1 MELQRV
7 LAEDTRRAME
17 KVIHLY
23 GEDALVVSNKRAKDQ
38 TEIIV
43 AIDLAPETQK
53 TLNEM
58 QAPALQE
65 PRVSLGEMPNFSDV
79 METEVF
85 KTVPAIAHDPVQ
97 NKSLDLDADLDSG
110 LIEEFMH
117 ELKETVVKESLAKE
131 GLAKEALPTDAFS
144 SANEDRESLKA
155 REIVD
160 MVRQELAAMRNEF
173 KMSQQLEAWSGTQSV
188 TDEMRPL
195 IEAFNET
202 GMPVGLRAL
211 VTDVVNQHTDM
222 TAALSDIAD
231 MLGAAIK
238 HTNVLENIQGIH
250 LIAGSSGAGKTLM
263 AGRLAKHAALN
274 YGDQDV
280 AIISYNDIRFG
291 AWSQTQL
298 IGSQAGVETF
308 RAGSLEMLE
317 SLLQELE
324 SRKLIIIDMPGVDVL
339 NHMNA
344 LTQLLPNAHKHLVLA
359 ADASESS
366 VKRHLKS
373 AKMSWDS
380 VMLSRLEPDVYP
392 WAVIN
397 TLLNAETPVSLG
409 AAEPSIIDMAPL
421 TGHGLAQQALSHLP
435 ISFV

>member
-117 ELKETVVKESLAKE
+117 ELKETVVKEGLVKE
-131 GLAKEALPTDAFS
+131 GLATEGLASDEFNP
-144 SANEDRESLKA
+144 ANEDRESLKA

-291 AWSQTQL
+291 AWSQNQL

-373 AKMSWDS
+373 AEMSWDS

>member
-117 ELKETVVKESLAKE
+117 ELKETVVKEGLATE
-131 GLAKEALPTDAFS
+131 GLATEGLASDEFNP
-144 SANEDRESLKA
+144 ANEDRESLKA

-344 LTQLLPNAHKHLVLA
+344 LTQLLPNARKHLVLA

-373 AKMSWDS
+373 AEMSWDS

-397 TLLNAETPVSLG
+397 TLLNAETPVSLD

>member
-43 AIDLAPETQK
+43 AIDLAPDTQK

-65 PRVSLGEMPNFSDV
+65 PRASLGEMPNFSDV

-117 ELKETVVKESLAKE
+117 ELKETVVKE
-131 GLAKEALPTDAFS
+131 GLAKEALPTDEFS

-263 AGRLAKHAALN
+263 AGRLAKYATLN

-308 RAGSLEMLE
+308 RASSPEMLE
-317 SLLQELE
+317 SLLQELD
-324 SRKLIIIDMPGVDVL
+324 SRKLIIIDTPGVDVL
-339 NHMNA
+339 SHMKA

-359 ADASESS
+359 ADASEGS

-373 AKMSWDS
+373 AEMSWDS

-397 TLLNAETPVSLG
+397 TLLNADTPISLG

-421 TGHGLAQQALSHLP
+421 TGHSLAQQALSHLP

>member
-43 AIDLAPETQK
+43 AIDLAPDTQK

-65 PRVSLGEMPNFSDV
+65 PRASLGEMPNFSDV

-117 ELKETVVKESLAKE
+117 ELKETVVKE
-131 GLAKEALPTDAFS
+131 GLAKEALPTDEFS

-263 AGRLAKHAALN
+263 AGRLAKYATLN

-298 IGSQAGVETF
+298 IGSQAGV
-308 RAGSLEMLE
+308 
-317 SLLQELE
+317 
-324 SRKLIIIDMPGVDVL
+324 
-339 NHMNA
+339 
-344 LTQLLPNAHKHLVLA
+344 
-359 ADASESS
+359 
-366 VKRHLKS
+366 
-373 AKMSWDS
+373 
-380 VMLSRLEPDVYP
+380 
-392 WAVIN
+392 
-397 TLLNAETPVSLG
+397 
-409 AAEPSIIDMAPL
+409 
-421 TGHGLAQQALSHLP
+421 
-435 ISFV
+435 

>member
-117 ELKETVVKESLAKE
+117 ELKETVVKEGLATE
-131 GLAKEALPTDAFS
+131 GLATEGLASDEFNP
-144 SANEDRESLKA
+144 ANEDRESLKA

-344 LTQLLPNAHKHLVLA
+344 LTQLLPNARKHLVLA

-373 AKMSWDS
+373 AEMSWDS

-409 AAEPSIIDMAPL
+409 AAEPSIIDF
-421 TGHGLAQQALSHLP
+421 TGCCRAIDH
-435 ISFV
+435 

>member
-117 ELKETVVKESLAKE
+117 ELKETVVKEGLVKE
-131 GLAKEALPTDAFS
+131 GLATEGLASDEFNP
-144 SANEDRESLKA
+144 ANEDRESLKA
-155 REIVD
+155 REIVG

-373 AKMSWDS
+373 AEMSWDS

>member
-117 ELKETVVKESLAKE
+117 ELKETVVKEGLATE
-131 GLAKEALPTDAFS
+131 GLATEGLASDEFNP
-144 SANEDRESLKA
+144 ANEDRESLKA

-373 AKMSWDS
+373 AEMSWDS

>member
-117 ELKETVVKESLAKE
+117 ELKETVVKEGLATE
-131 GLAKEALPTDAFS
+131 GLASDEFNP
-144 SANEDRESLKA
+144 ANEDRESLKA

-291 AWSQTQL
+291 AWSQNQL

-373 AKMSWDS
+373 AEMSWDS

>member
-117 ELKETVVKESLAKE
+117 ELKETVVKEGLVKE
-131 GLAKEALPTDAFS
+131 GLATEGLASDEFNP
-144 SANEDRESLKA
+144 ANEDRESLKA

-373 AKMSWDS
+373 AEMSWDS

>member
-117 ELKETVVKESLAKE
+117 ELKETVVKEGLVKE
-131 GLAKEALPTDAFS
+131 GLATEGLASDEFNP
-144 SANEDRESLKA
+144 ANEDRESLKA

-344 LTQLLPNAHKHLVLA
+344 LTQLLPNARKHLVLA

-373 AKMSWDS
+373 AEMSWDS

>member
-117 ELKETVVKESLAKE
+117 ELKETVVKEGLATE
-131 GLAKEALPTDAFS
+131 GLATEGLASDEFNP
-144 SANEDRESLKA
+144 ANEDRESLKA

-160 MVRQELAAMRNEF
+160 MVRQELAAMRNEC

-344 LTQLLPNAHKHLVLA
+344 LTQLLPNARKHLVLA

-373 AKMSWDS
+373 AEMSWDS

>member
-117 ELKETVVKESLAKE
+117 ELKETVVKE
-131 GLAKEALPTDAFS
+131 GLAKEALPTDEFS

>member
-117 ELKETVVKESLAKE
+117 ELKETVVKEGLAKE
-131 GLAKEALPTDAFS
+131 GLATEGLASDEFNP
-144 SANEDRESLKA
+144 ANEDRESLKA

-373 AKMSWDS
+373 AEMSWDS

>member
-117 ELKETVVKESLAKE
+117 ELKETVVKEGLVKE
-131 GLAKEALPTDAFS
+131 GLATEGLASDEFNP
-144 SANEDRESLKA
+144 ANEDRESLKA
-155 REIVD
+155 REIVG

-339 NHMNA
+339 NHMSA

-373 AKMSWDS
+373 AEMSWDS

>member
-43 AIDLAPETQK
+43 AIDLAPDTQK

-65 PRVSLGEMPNFSDV
+65 PRVSLGEMPNFSEV

-85 KTVPAIAHDPVQ
+85 KTVPAVAHDPVQ

-117 ELKETVVKESLAKE
+117 ELKETVVKESMAVE
-131 GLAKEALPTDAFS
+131 LPLTDVFS
-144 SANEDRESLKA
+144 PANEERESLKA

-173 KMSQQLEAWSGTQSV
+173 KLSQQLEAWSGTQSV

-274 YGDQDV
+274 YGDQAV
-280 AIISYNDIRFG
+280 AIISYNDMRFG

-298 IGSQAGVETF
+298 IGSQAGVETY
-308 RAGSLEMLE
+308 RASSPEMLE
-317 SLLQELE
+317 SLLQELD
-324 SRKLIIIDMPGVDVL
+324 SRKLIIIDTPGVDVIS
-339 NHMNA
+339 HMKA
-344 LTQLLPNAHKHLVLA
+344 LTQLLPDAHKHLVLA

-373 AKMSWDS
+373 TELTWDS

-392 WAVIN
+392 WAVLN
-397 TLLNAETPVSLG
+397 SLLNTDTPISLG
-409 AAEPSIIDMAPL
+409 ATEPSIIDMAPL
-421 TGHGLAQQALSHLP
+421 TGHCLAQHALSHLP

>member
-117 ELKETVVKESLAKE
+117 ELKETVVKEGLATE
-131 GLAKEALPTDAFS
+131 GLATEGLASDEFNP
-144 SANEDRESLKA
+144 ANEDRESLKA

-344 LTQLLPNAHKHLVLA
+344 LTQLLPNARKHLVLA

-373 AKMSWDS
+373 AEMSWDS